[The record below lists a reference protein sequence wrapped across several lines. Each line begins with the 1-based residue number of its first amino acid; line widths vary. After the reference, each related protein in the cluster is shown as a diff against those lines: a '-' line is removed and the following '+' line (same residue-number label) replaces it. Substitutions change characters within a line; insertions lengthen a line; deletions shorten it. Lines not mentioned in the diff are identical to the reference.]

1 MVMIPI
7 LLAVVALLI
16 GRNTLIHRKK
26 KKEVKKQVYIERAES
41 ITINVVIEESA
52 DHISEVI
59 NRVNKLY
66 TNVVNDLA
74 NHDLNKLR
82 KTDKHVEKL
91 NDEIDDLKDGVFY
104 FIKSLDETSV
114 QGSRFYIMVLG
125 YLQDVAQSISY
136 ISRASYKHVNNNH
149 KNLKKGQI
157 KDLKTIDNELS
168 SLLTKEAAIF
178 ENRHLDDLNAL
189 LVEKNQLLKSVS
201 LSIEKQVARIR
212 TDETSPKNTTLYF
225 SVLLETKDL
234 ISALMSLLQTYEE
247 FYLSTKQVK

>member
-1 MVMIPI
+1 
-7 LLAVVALLI
+7 
-16 GRNTLIHRKK
+16 
-26 KKEVKKQVYIERAES
+26 
-41 ITINVVIEESA
+41 
-52 DHISEVI
+52 
-59 NRVNKLY
+59 
-66 TNVVNDLA
+66 
-74 NHDLNKLR
+74 
-82 KTDKHVEKL
+82 
-91 NDEIDDLKDGVFY
+91 
-104 FIKSLDETSV
+104 
-114 QGSRFYIMVLG
+114 MVLG

-168 SLLTKEAAIF
+168 SILTKEAAIF